1 MAAIQGVLFDLDN
14 TLAHRGLSIASYA
27 ARFATDHRERLA
39 GASPDEIAA
48 LIMERDNGGYG
59 VIGSPFATVREDIAA
74 TLATRLRW
82 RDAPSTDELVHHWFE
97 HFPTHSV
104 EMPGATALLDRLAA
118 AGVPVGIVSNG
129 KESSRRGLVQ
139 HLGFDRRIRMLVSSE
154 RAGARKP
161 DVRIFELAARELGV
175 PADRCWF
182 IGDHPVNDI
191 AGARDAGM
199 RAVWLEGFHA
209 WPANAQRAP
218 TIRALHELE
227 SLLHRIQCGS
237 VGVRSP

>member
-27 ARFATDHRERLA
+27 VRFARDHGARLA
-39 GASPDEIAA
+39 DASENDIAA
-48 LIMERDNGGYG
+48 LIDERDNGGYG
-59 VIGSPFATVREDIAA
+59 VPGSPFATVREDIAA

-82 RDAPSTDELVHHWFE
+82 HDAPSTEALVHHWFA

-129 KESSRRGLVQ
+129 KESSRRALVQ
-139 HLGFDRRIRMLVSSE
+139 HLGFDRRSAILVSSE
-154 RAGARKP
+154 RAGMRKP
-161 DVRIFELAARELGV
+161 DARIFALAASELGM
-175 PADRCWF
+175 PADRCCF

-209 WPANAQRAP
+209 WPANAERAP
-218 TIRALHELE
+218 TICGLHELE
-227 SLLHRIQCGS
+227 SLLHRI
-237 VGVRSP
+237 